1 MKVKDLIA
9 QLQEEDQEAPL
20 VVQYYTSAHAA
31 IPEAHFEAVAIVMMN
46 SEAFLEEAHE
56 LFSDWMALTNERLI
70 KDLTKEGN

>member
-1 MKVKDLIA
+1 MKVRDLIA

-46 SEAFLEEAHE
+46 SEAFFEKAHE
-56 LFSDWMALTNERLI
+56 LFSAWMALTNERLI
-70 KDLTKEGN
+70 KDLTEEGN